1 MQKLPVGRIVRL
13 AYAFTFGEI
22 GTIIGLVWIPALV
35 TAVGGF
41 FAMGGYYGAMADAT
55 QSGVPMAGGPQFAFF
70 FLYLVVAL
78 LLAAVMAVA
87 VGKQALGLREG
98 PAIAHFAL
106 GGQEARVFG
115 GFIALYLLIVMFSAA
130 VLLLSAG
137 GGVAV
142 AMLAKANPVATA
154 VSAIVLAVL
163 VIAGLLAVLYISVRL
178 SFLFIPAAV
187 VDGEF
192 GITRSWEL
200 TKGNFWRIVAIGLAV
215 FVPVLLV
222 VGGVELVIL
231 GPGYFALLQKMVQDQ
246 AHTAVYQAEQM
257 RLMLARLPFLVGL
270 QLVIT
275 PIIQGLMISPA
286 AFAYR
291 FLTGKPRPLPE
302 S

>member
-35 TAVGGF
+35 TAVAGF

-70 FLYLVVAL
+70 FLYLIGAM

-87 VGKQALGLREG
+87 VAKQALGLREG
-98 PAIAHFAL
+98 PAVAHFAL

-115 GFIALYLLIVMFSAA
+115 GFIGLYLLIVMFAAA
-130 VLLLSAG
+130 VLLLSVG
-137 GGVAV
+137 GGVGV
-142 AMLAKANPVATA
+142 SMLAKSNPAVTA
-154 VSAIVLAVL
+154 VSAIILGVL
-163 VIAGLLAVLYISVRL
+163 VIVGLLAVLYVAVRL

-215 FVPVLLV
+215 FGPVLLV

-231 GPGYFALLQKMVQDQ
+231 GPAYFALLQKMIQDQ

-291 FLTGKPRPLPE
+291 VLTGKPRPLPE